1 MKKALLPIVL
11 LSFAGPLGAQTSL
24 ATNAARPLSE
34 RVVAY
39 NIDAKIDPV
48 KHTVDATETIAYRNL
63 TGQRLTSFPFHL
75 YMNAFRPES
84 SFSRETAEGG
94 SIRQEEREY
103 PEKRIGTIAIA
114 SITADGFGDLTRAQH
129 FTAPDDGNMDDHTV
143 MEVPLPHPLEPGET
157 ITFHIAFHDKF
168 PESIA
173 RNGYKRDFMMGG
185 QWFPKVGVF
194 WHGAWNCHQYHA
206 TTEFFSDFG
215 TYNVKLTV
223 PENYTVGT
231 TGVSTGTTRNGG
243 SKTMSFYAED
253 VHDFAWAASPR
264 FQETTETY
272 LSSMGPVR
280 IRVLSLQSHPEA
292 GPRYAAILRQ
302 TMAKFEQWYGPYPY
316 KQITVIDP
324 EPGSG
329 MEGMEYPTLVTG
341 GTSWMEPT
349 WSRLLEVTAE
359 HEFGHQYWYGMVATN
374 EFEEAWLDEGINSYT
389 EVKVMESLFGKDNN
403 MLGGRYANMGGRG
416 TQRYEY
422 LLAPDYDPLTR
433 FAYKFR
439 NANSYGGV
447 TYGKTAS
454 ALLTLEGL
462 IGEET
467 MREALHTYFT
477 KYRFT
482 HPTTDD
488 FLREVEQT
496 AIARHRVEAAG
507 GISPTL
513 RFYFHQSVYGTAML
527 DYAIDQAASEPVQW
541 WKPEPKDTKNTEY
554 LSSVIV
560 HRKGDFI
567 LPVTVEVKFEDGS
580 STRLWWDGADRWKK
594 FTFTKRGVKIAS
606 AEVDPD
612 HIVLL
617 DKDQFNNSYRVKPDN
632 TAAYKLTTL
641 MLFVEQCLSQFA
653 TWIV

>member
-1 MKKALLPIVL
+1 MRKALPLAL
-11 LSFAGPLGAQTSL
+11 LSLAASLAAQTSL
-24 ATNAARPLSE
+24 ATNSAQPLAE

-39 NIDAKIDPV
+39 TIDAQVDPV
-48 KHTVDATETIAYRNL
+48 KHTVDATETLVYRNL
-63 TGQRLTSFPFHL
+63 TGQRLTSVPFHL
-75 YMNAFRPES
+75 YLNAFRPES
-84 SFSRETAEGG
+84 TFSRETAEGG
-94 SIRQEEREY
+94 SVREEEREY
-103 PEKRIGTIAIA
+103 PEKRIGAITIA
-114 SITADGFGDLTRAQH
+114 SITADGFGDLTKAQR
-129 FTAPDDGNMDDHTV
+129 FTAPDDGNMEDRTV
-143 MEVPLPHPLEPGET
+143 MEVPLPHALEPGET

-231 TGVSTGTTRNGG
+231 TGISTGTTRSSGR
-243 SKTMSFYAED
+243 KTMSFYAED

-272 LSSMGPVR
+272 LSGMGPVR
-280 IRVLSLQSHPEA
+280 IRVLALKSHPDA
-292 GPRYAAILRQ
+292 GPRYAATIRQ

-341 GTSWMEPT
+341 GTSWLEPR
-349 WSRLLEVTAE
+349 WSRLLEVTTE

-389 EVKVMESLFGKDNN
+389 EVKVMESLFGKDNGI
-403 MLGGRYANMGGRG
+403 LGGRYANLGDRG
-416 TQRYEY
+416 AQRYEY

-462 IGEET
+462 IGEAT
-467 MREALHTYFT
+467 MREAVRNYFT

-496 AIARHRVEAAG
+496 AIATHRVESAG
-507 GISPTL
+507 GISPAL
-513 RFYFHQSVYGTAML
+513 RFYFHQAVYDTAVL
-527 DYAIDQAASEPVQW
+527 DYAIDQAVSEPVQW
-541 WKPEPKDTKNTEY
+541 WKPEPKDTKSTDY
-554 LSSVIV
+554 RSTVVV
-560 HRKGDFI
+560 HRKGDFV
-567 LPVTVEVKFEDGS
+567 LPVTVEVRFDDGS

-594 FTFTKRGVKIAS
+594 FAFTKRGVKVVS

-612 HIVLL
+612 HIVVL
-617 DKDQFNNSYRVKPDN
+617 DKDQFNNSYRVTPDN
-632 TAAYKLTTL
+632 TAAHKLTAM
-641 MLFVEQCLSQFA
+641 MLFLEQCLSQFA